1 MLLAGPGVSHHGHPR
16 FMNESSP
23 QSPSHPAQ
31 EAAGAP
37 GHASWVL
44 RFEAL
49 LQQGRSLAFPCDERG
64 RVELDMLTERA
75 RCDYFYARAFVGRAY
90 EAPTIVPCP
99 LNVHTPFA

>member
-1 MLLAGPGVSHHGHPR
+1 MDQPT
-16 FMNESSP
+16 P
-23 QSPSHPAQ
+23 QSPSPPAH

-37 GHASWVL
+37 GHARWLL

-64 RVELDMLTERA
+64 RVELDMLTERM

-90 EAPTIVPCP
+90 EVPAIVPCP
-99 LNVHTPFA
+99 PN